1 MKKIKFSELSEPVRS
16 FLEQVNGDESIM
28 VEDDDGTLRCGITP
42 YVDATPEEK
51 RRAQAAL
58 ERLWERTGRAMQDVG
73 VTEEDIDRDLQ
84 EGD

>member
-1 MKKIKFSELSEPVRS
+1 MKKVKFSQLSEPIRS
-16 FLEQVNGDESIM
+16 FLEQLDGSESIM

-42 YVDATPEEK
+42 YVEATPSEK
-51 RRAQAAL
+51 RQAQAAL
-58 ERLWERTGRAMQDVG
+58 EELWEKTGRAMQEAG